1 MNDRPTSMN
10 NRLTTPGR
18 LAFSGLLAVAAAI
31 GFFLVLPEYGHADRV
46 MEQVD
51 RMERT
56 GISVSEARRRIEC
69 LALEL
74 DHRAHP
80 ERVEIRLSAERSPVS
95 LRDVVTSG
103 FEGDCPT
110 ELSLASPLPTSRTAP
125 SPRGGEELV
134 VGMNGRFS
142 TLIAALER
150 IESTDRLI
158 RVRSLRV
165 HRAPGDPGVVDACF
179 KVASRPIS
187 EVD

>member
-1 MNDRPTSMN
+1 MNDRSTSTN
-10 NRLTTPGR
+10 NSLATPGR

-31 GFFLVLPEYGHADRV
+31 GFFLVLPEYGHAGRV

-56 GISVSEARRRIEC
+56 AISVSEARRRIEC

-80 ERVEIRLSAERSPVS
+80 ERVEIRFPSKQSPVS

-110 ELSLASPLPTSRTAP
+110 DLSLASPVPISRTAP
-125 SPRGGEELV
+125 SARGGEELV

-142 TLIAALER
+142 TLVTALER

-165 HRAPGDPGVVDACF
+165 HRAPGEPGLVDACF
-179 KVASRPIS
+179 KVATRSTS
-187 EVD
+187 EDD

>member
-1 MNDRPTSMN
+1 MNDRTTSTN
-10 NRLTTPGR
+10 NPLTTPGR

-46 MEQVD
+46 MDQVD
-51 RMERT
+51 RLERT

-74 DHRAHP
+74 DHRAHS
-80 ERVEIRLSAERSPVS
+80 ERVEIRLSTERTSVS

-103 FEGDCPT
+103 FEDDCPT
-110 ELSLASPLPTSRTAP
+110 ELSLASPVPV
-125 SPRGGEELV
+125 PRAAISAGAGEELV

-165 HRAPGDPGVVDACF
+165 HRAPGEPGLVDACF
-179 KVASRPIS
+179 KVASRPAP
-187 EVD
+187 EDV